1 MTLVERI
8 QRLLKTRPMERVC
21 LPNYGSSL
29 YLLRDRGLAS
39 TTILLFARFLTE
51 AIETWEYDVKV
62 EEATLT
68 QTADGVFTYKVVLTD
83 NQEIKGSL
91 WQ

>member
-29 YLLRDRGLAS
+29 YLLRDRGLTP
-39 TTILLFARFLTE
+39 TTILLFAKFLTE
-51 AIETWEYDVKV
+51 AVEAWEYDVKV
-62 EEATLT
+62 ESAALE
-68 QTADGVFTYKVVLTD
+68 QRADGVFDYKVVLTD
-83 NQEIKGSL
+83 NQEIGGAL